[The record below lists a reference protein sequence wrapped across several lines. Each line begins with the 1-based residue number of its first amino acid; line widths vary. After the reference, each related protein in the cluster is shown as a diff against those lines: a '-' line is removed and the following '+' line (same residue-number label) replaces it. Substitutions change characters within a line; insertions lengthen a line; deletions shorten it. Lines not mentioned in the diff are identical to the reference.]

1 MVKKTS
7 SSNDRQVLLLISF
20 GHSSCIGTQIA
31 DDIYC
36 GRTNGIANRQINVKS
51 DKQNTKIPI
60 QWLPETVEQSENW
73 LFKCFLMT
81 LNAITEFELRPK
93 NMSRSAELY
102 EPKLYFCF
110 TVLVSG
116 CCKPWFERFFFIFF
130 FKYDD
135 IMSLVLQ

>member
-51 DKQNTKIPI
+51 DKQNTKLPI
-60 QWLPETVEQSENW
+60 QWLPETVGQSENW

-81 LNAITEFELRPK
+81 LNAHNGIWTTTKEHVKECWIVWTKIIFLFYSSGLR
-93 NMSRSAELY
+93 L
-102 EPKLYFCF
+102 LL
-110 TVLVSG
+110 VLVW
-116 CCKPWFERFFFIFF
+116 KVFFFIFF
-130 FKYDD
+130 LNMM
-135 IMSLVLQ
+135 ISCP